1 MSWDIAGDG
10 ARFLGDGLEVQK
22 EQNFHDGGMQKDGQ
36 KDGQIEVREWVEL
49 KRRL

>member
-1 MSWDIAGDG
+1 MMVQGFWV
-10 ARFLGDGLEVQK
+10 DGLEVQK

-36 KDGQIEVREWVEL
+36 IEVREWVEL